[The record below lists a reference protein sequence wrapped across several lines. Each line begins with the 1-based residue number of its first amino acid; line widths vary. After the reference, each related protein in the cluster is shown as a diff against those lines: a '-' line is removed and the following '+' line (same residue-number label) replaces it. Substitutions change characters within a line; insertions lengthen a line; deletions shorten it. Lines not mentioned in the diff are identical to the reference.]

1 MTSMPRLATALAALV
16 APFATA
22 AYAQERVELVVQY
35 TQPQIFD
42 GVFEKLKANFEA
54 EHPNVTI
61 DYRGVLPD
69 YGAGIQALL
78 RESLIGDM
86 PDVTYVGISHILT
99 VANRDLHVDMNRL
112 MAEDGSTF
120 DAGGWSPSLQSI
132 GQVDGEQVGLPH
144 AISMPVVYYNADLV
158 REVGGD
164 PDNMPSDW
172 DGFLELSGKIADL
185 GEDYAGLYTPYSST
199 WYGAWGFQ
207 AVHFSHG
214 GEMMQP
220 GATTVDF
227 ANDQVWPTSIGIYDK
242 MAEEAGLMALGDQA
256 QRQQFIA
263 GRMGFVMDSIS
274 RLFNFE
280 QAIGDRFE
288 LRTMPYPMAVE
299 GGRLPTGGNAAVI
312 TTAAERDPAVL
323 KAAWDWV
330 KFTTG
335 PYGTTQVIK
344 LVGYTP
350 VNMLALENPDL
361 LKGYFDDRPN
371 HKTAVDQLPVVREWF
386 QFPGEN
392 TLKIDAIIGDTLEA
406 VVDDSM
412 TPEEALAH
420 LTEEVNALLPQD

>member
-1 MTSMPRLATALAALV
+1 MIVFPRLATVVVALGVPLV
-16 APFATA
+16 SVAH
-22 AYAQERVELVVQY
+22 AQEPVELVVQY

-42 GVFEKLKANFEA
+42 GVFEKLKADFEA
-54 EHPNVTI
+54 QNPGVTVT
-61 DYRGVLPD
+61 YRGVLPD

-86 PDVTYVGISHILT
+86 PDVTYVGISHIPT
-99 VANRDLHVDMNRL
+99 VANRELHVDLNTL
-112 MAEDGSTF
+112 AAN
-120 DAGGWSPSLQSI
+120 DAATLDDGGWSPSIQSI
-132 GQVDGEQVGLPH
+132 GQVDGELIGLPH

-164 PDNMPSDW
+164 PDNMPTDW
-172 DGFLELSGKIADL
+172 EGFLELSGQIAAL

-214 GEMMQP
+214 GEMMAP

-227 ANDQVWPTSIGIYDK
+227 ANDPVWPTSLAIYDR
-242 MAEEAGLMALGDQA
+242 MAEEGGLMPLGDQA

-288 LRTMPYPMAVE
+288 LRTMPYPMAVQN
-299 GGRLPTGGNAAVI
+299 GRLPTGGNAAVI

-323 KAAWDWV
+323 KAAWDFV

-335 PYGTTQVIK
+335 PYGTTKVIE

-350 VNMLALENPDL
+350 VNMLALGDPEL

-371 HKTAVDQLPVVREWF
+371 HKTAVDQLPIVREWF

-406 VVDDSM
+406 IVDDSM
-412 TPEEALAH
+412 TPEEALTH